1 MYIKGVK
8 ILIAFVAYMSE
19 NMAGMDFRFS
29 FHFERRKAII
39 YLSAIAECTIH
50 QLDAVKVLSWH
61 GRPQGNLGSERHEGA
76 TAAHI
81 TWSRQVAKHYYD
93 VVQKQL
99 ERKDLFLGKD
109 LIVMGT

>member
-1 MYIKGVK
+1 MADLKG
-8 ILIAFVAYMSE
+8 
-19 NMAGMDFRFS
+19 
-29 FHFERRKAII
+29 
-39 YLSAIAECTIH
+39 T
-50 QLDAVKVLSWH
+50 
-61 GRPQGNLGSERHEGA
+61 LGPNANEDV